1 MPAELQRRARKN
13 SRVLHNIKDAAGRA
27 RARVRGT
34 AHQAPDARVDHGPG
48 AHGAGL
54 EGDVQRGVE
63 EPVARER
70 LPGRPQRDHL
80 GVRAR
85 IVRAYRLVPAFGDY
99 RAVVDDD
106 RAHGYFPSRLRLPR
120 QLQCPP
126 HI

>member
-1 MPAELQRRARKN
+1 MRWLSAGCCTTLKTLPAAPARG
-13 SRVLHNIKDAAGRA
+13 SASTEHE
-27 RARVRGT
+27 T
-34 AHQAPDARVDHGPG
+34 TDARVDHRPG

-63 EPVARER
+63 QPVARER

-126 HI
+126 HV